1 MTQQLVRTEPR
12 PDVEVRRSRRRTRT
26 VSAYRQDGKV
36 IVLIPARFSR
46 AEEAEWVET
55 MVARLEGR
63 AARGRT
69 DADLSAAPRA
79 CARRPHGLAGAG
91 HRCAG

>member
-1 MTQQLVRTEPR
+1 MTQQAVPSE
-12 PDVEVRRSRRRTRT
+12 VEVRRSRRRTRT

-55 MVARLEGR
+55 MVARLEGQR
-63 AARGRT
+63 RRGRT
-69 DADLSAAPRA
+69 DADLERRGRA
-79 CARRPHGLAGAG
+79 SRPSSTGCRSRP
-91 HRCAG
+91 RCAG